1 MAFNRDAQRLRS
13 LKHPLTLRQRKTNAF
28 TEQINGL
35 KQPLFPQLRQN
46 GLAHQRNIAVRIIPE
61 FRWRRMR
68 SQQRRADFND
78 ILCRQRCH
86 HAQYFLFC
94 RQIQAVAGFYF
105 QQRNTFFDQL
115 FHPLMGYV

>member
-1 MAFNRDAQRLRS
+1 
-13 LKHPLTLRQRKTNAF
+13 
-28 TEQINGL
+28 
-35 KQPLFPQLRQN
+35 
-46 GLAHQRNIAVRIIPE
+46 
-61 FRWRRMR
+61 MR

-78 ILCRQRCH
+78 ILCRQRFH